1 MSLFSDM
8 GFVEGDD
15 LLGVTDFYETSSE
28 QFASTEG
35 KFPFTIVFLSDFSKL
50 LVFQ

>member
-1 MSLFSDM
+1 MA
-8 GFVEGDD
+8 EGED

-35 KFPFTIVFLSDFSKL
+35 KFIYNSIFVRFL
-50 LVFQ
+50 LVIGVSVAKM